1 MSVWTIASYAAWAV
15 SALLLGWMLFDLIRV
30 GAVYG
35 EDFLMSAREG
45 EDELLHEA
53 EEEGEGGRQ

>member
-1 MSVWTIASYAAWAV
+1 MTIWSIATYVAWGV

-30 GAVYG
+30 GQTYS

-53 EEEGEGGRQ
+53 EEEEARQ